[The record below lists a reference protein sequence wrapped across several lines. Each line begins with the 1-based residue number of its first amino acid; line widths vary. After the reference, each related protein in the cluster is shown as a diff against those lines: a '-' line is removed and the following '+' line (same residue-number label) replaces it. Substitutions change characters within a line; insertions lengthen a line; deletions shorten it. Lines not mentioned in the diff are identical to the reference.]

1 MTILITG
8 SAGGF
13 GRLFSRWA
21 QTRFAENVVFSGRS
35 PGSSKQYVKCDLLIK
50 EEIRTLIQ
58 QIRPKLIFHLAG
70 SFSNSYAID
79 LAVNSHSAKHIFDAL
94 LEMNLAARVVLFGSA
109 AEYGVVES
117 EENPIHE
124 DHVLR
129 PVSIY
134 GLTKAYQTQ
143 LAYCY
148 ARAHGIDVVVARMFN
163 LLLPG
168 LSDRL
173 FVGRVECM
181 IAQVQQGSLDIIEVG
196 NLEGVRD
203 YVTGEEAIR
212 QVDLIADK
220 GRSGEVYHVGSGRPL
235 KMRDLLEVL
244 LRDAGLDWSIVRSK
258 EECGARTGYDVP
270 LIYADMTKTNALDGN

>member
-1 MTILITG
+1 MTILVTG

-13 GRLFSRWA
+13 GRLFSKWV
-21 QTRFAENVVFSGRS
+21 QTRFTEDVVFSGRA
-35 PGSSKQYVKCDLLIK
+35 PGSSKQYIQCDLQIK
-50 EEIRTLIQ
+50 EEIRAIIQ
-58 QIRPKLIFHLAG
+58 RIRPRLIFHLAG
-70 SFSNSYAID
+70 SFSNSYESD
-79 LAVNSHSAKHIFDAL
+79 LAVNSHSAKHIFDTL
-94 LEMNLAARVVLFGSA
+94 LEGNIAARVVLFGSA

-173 FVGRVECM
+173 FVGRVERM
-181 IAQVQQGSLDIIEVG
+181 ITRVQQGSLDIIEVG

-235 KMRDLLEVL
+235 KMRDLLEAL
-244 LRDAGLDWSIVRSK
+244 LRDASLDWSIVRST
-258 EECGARTGYDVP
+258 EGCGTRTGYDVP
-270 LIYADMTKTNALDGN
+270 MIYANMTKTNALDGN